1 MAATASHA
9 TVTEDGGWDER
20 SMPVKGC
27 SAPKREEEFMRKP
40 VRWWLQDTGSPY
52 DFARGDTL
60 PDYVKTG
67 KKAKIEVETANGLA
81 ESDQCAYFQI
91 PAFGEN
97 MDPYKMEDCPDVMT
111 VGRRCVEE
119 GYGFVWLPWSTQP
132 FLYNSLSLRRTQ
144 RHSEGVGSI
153 DRGRQTG
160 RVV

>member
-20 SMPVKGC
+20 SVPVKGC
-27 SAPKREEEFMRKP
+27 SAPKREEEFMKKP
-40 VRWWLQDTGSPY
+40 ARWWLQDTGSPY

-81 ESDQCAYFQI
+81 ESDKCAYFQI
-91 PAFGEN
+91 PAFEEN

-119 GYGFVWLPWSTQP
+119 GYGFVWLP
-132 FLYNSLSLRRTQ
+132 
-144 RHSEGVGSI
+144 
-153 DRGRQTG
+153 
-160 RVV
+160 